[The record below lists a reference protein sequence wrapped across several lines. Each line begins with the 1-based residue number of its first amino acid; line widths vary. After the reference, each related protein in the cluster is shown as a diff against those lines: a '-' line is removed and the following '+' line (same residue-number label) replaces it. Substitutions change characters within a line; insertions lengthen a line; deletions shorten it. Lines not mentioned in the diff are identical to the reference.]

1 MQQTTINP
9 LQQGIEQYYLP
20 KSEDDIDLV
29 SIVREDL
36 VKSGL
41 AKVLPAAYDSN
52 RFIIEAVGKDSNVQ
66 RFLLNRYWNQQLM
79 AAKVVSIEER
89 YCLIPNGEIAD
100 WIRLFRSKV
109 LPFIIQ
115 NDLPV
120 VI

>member
-9 LQQGIEQYYLP
+9 LQQGIEQYFMP
-20 KSEDDIDLV
+20 KTEEDIDLV
-29 SIVREDL
+29 ALVREDL

-41 AKVLPAAYDSN
+41 AKVLPTAYDSN
-52 RFIIEAVGKDSNVQ
+52 RFITEAVGKDSNVQ

-79 AAKVVSIEER
+79 AANAVSIEER
-89 YCLIPNGEIAD
+89 YCLIPNGEIVD
-100 WIRLFRSKV
+100 WVRLFRSKV

-115 NDLPV
+115 NNLPV